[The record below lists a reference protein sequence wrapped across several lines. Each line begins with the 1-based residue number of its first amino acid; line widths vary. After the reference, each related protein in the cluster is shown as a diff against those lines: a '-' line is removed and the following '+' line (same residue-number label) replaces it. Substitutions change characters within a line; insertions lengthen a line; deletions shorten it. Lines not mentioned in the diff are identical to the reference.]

1 MGIDHV
7 VDSVAL
13 AHAAALVEEVLLF
26 GHEPVDDRRRV
37 DLEHIVLQLGALG
50 RELSPIEI
58 SLPVV
63 VDENGRIDL
72 RDSLDGPAVAE
83 RTGRSVGHGH
93 ALVDRIAHTVIEVVL
108 AVLVSGVRRVQL
120 AVAVRHFV
128 VRSFRCEGVAMDR
141 PVLQVVRRQ
150 QIVSPRA
157 IEVGAFVSRNIK
169 IEPSVLPLVSFRIG
183 SEHAGRYD
191 RILSAQGTSEQ
202 GGNRE
207 PFLSYHLITGFW
219 LGSFRSGTVFS
230 PKPGFPPRLGR
241 GAVGP

>member
-1 MGIDHV
+1 MRFTVDNRNRLIFYGNPVGYVKADTAV
-7 VDSVAL
+7 VGS
-13 AHAAALVEEVLLF
+13 AAAASVTVIRDGKAAAGVSVYADDVLL
-26 GHEPVDDRRRV
+26 GVT
-37 DLEHIVLQLGALG
+37 
-50 RELSPIEI
+50 
-58 SLPVV
+58 
-63 VDENGRIDL
+63 DENGRIDL

-169 IEPSVLPLVSFRIG
+169 IKPSVLPLVSFRIG
-183 SEHAGRYD
+183 GEHAGRYD

-230 PKPGFPPRLGR
+230 TKPGFPPRLGR